1 MTEPSDFLATEVVF
15 DNAVVRV
22 WTMDL
27 APGEESTLHRH
38 NLDYMFIY
46 PSASR
51 IEVRPQG
58 EPARTFDFAA
68 GYVQYVHVGDGVV
81 HQIKNVADEPHRHI
95 VVEVKQTPSQAPS
108 SDNGR
113 KEPAA

>member
-1 MTEPSDFLATEVVF
+1 MSEPSDLVATEVVF

-27 APGEESTLHRH
+27 APGEESVLHKH
-38 NLDYMFIY
+38 SLDYMFIY

-51 IEVRPQG
+51 IEVRAQG

-68 GYVQYVHVGDGVV
+68 GYVQYVRVGEGVV
-81 HQIKNVADEPHRHI
+81 HQIKNVADEAHRHI
-95 VVEVKQTPSQAPS
+95 VVEVKHTPSPAPS

-113 KEPAA
+113 KTPA